1 MRKFAIVIALLVLC
15 ISCRQNELKYFDESY
30 SALNIWFG
38 SPTVITDSLTFN
50 YAYTMLQR
58 DSVNFYARLC
68 GMPAPV
74 DRTFRLKAVEGDVD
88 LVDFV
93 IQDYVLPAGASEG
106 TYPLFI
112 NIPADFDAFRDRSGR
127 VVFEL
132 EQNDSFLPGAVES
145 SRLCLVLKNFLAKP
159 DEWDSAVYPYMP
171 LSRYF
176 GTYSDVKYAFI
187 IQVTGRSN
195 FRVYYTMGT
204 ADLPE
209 GEITATVASYL
220 AMKCKLALEEYNAS
234 HDAPL
239 KDEHGFEVS
248 FP

>member
-1 MRKFAIVIALLVLC
+1 MKKIAIASLIAVLC
-15 ISCRQNELKYFDESY
+15 ISCTQNELKYFDESY

-38 SPTVITDSLTFN
+38 SPSVISDSLTFN
-50 YAYTMLQR
+50 YAYTVLER

-93 IQDYVLPAGASEG
+93 IQDYVLPAGEVEG

-112 NIPADFDAFRDRSGR
+112 NVPDDFSQFTDRSGHI
-127 VVFEL
+127 VFEL
-132 EQNDSFLPGAVES
+132 EENEHFLPGANES
-145 SRLCLVLKNFLAKP
+145 SHLCLVLKNFLSKP
-159 DEWDSAVYPYMP
+159 DEWDSAMYPYMP

-187 IQVTGRSN
+187 IQVTGYSN

-204 ADLPE
+204 VELPE

-220 AMKCKLALEEYNAS
+220 GMKCKLALEEYNSS
-234 HDAPL
+234 HDTPL
-239 KDEHGFEVS
+239 TDEFGFQVS